1 MKKGKRND
9 NGKDFAGWTEA
20 KAVDE
25 EFEKLSKE
33 IFPDLKVGKLHGK
46 MAPKEKERVM
56 RNFKMGKTDTLVSTS
71 VVEVGIDV
79 PNATIMMIEG
89 TEHFGLAQ
97 LHQFRGRVGRSIF
110 QSYCLLFTESSS
122 KKTHQRL
129 KALIKCEDGFSLS
142 QEDLEIRGP
151 GDLSGQ
157 RQWGLPDLAMSSLK
171 NIFLVEKTRRVA
183 KEILEKD
190 PGLKK
195 YPLLRARLEEFQK
208 RIHLE

>member
-1 MKKGKRND
+1 
-9 NGKDFAGWTEA
+9 
-20 KAVDE
+20 
-25 EFEKLSKE
+25 
-33 IFPDLKVGKLHGK
+33 
-46 MAPKEKERVM
+46 M
-56 RNFKMGKTDTLVSTS
+56 RNFKMGKTNILVSTS

-97 LHQFRGRVGRSIF
+97 LHQFRGRVGRSHY

-122 KKTHQRL
+122 RKTHQRL

-151 GDLSGQ
+151 GDFSGR
-157 RQWGLPDLAMSSLK
+157 RQWGLPDLVMKSLK
-171 NIFLVEKTRRVA
+171 DIKLVERTRNTA

-190 PGLKK
+190 PLLKK
-195 YPLLRARLEEFQK
+195 YPLLRAKLDELQK